1 MSVRKVLEDEA
12 GGDDAYEIRWYEP
25 EDRAAFID
33 LYELAF
39 NQRSEAWF
47 SWKYEQ
53 NPYAERVPIILADKD
68 GEIAG
73 LRPFIPLPLRIG
85 DQIITAHQL
94 VDLVVHPDHR
104 RKGLMTRMSRW
115 MNAAIWDDSA
125 ATFTY
130 ANPPA
135 HRGLMKMTSEY
146 WTNYH
151 LDTFVRYERLNDISA
166 FLTADHPL
174 SVRLGV
180 AAMDPYYRVKHRVQD
195 RLSDDDSTLTIT
207 RFDSVPI
214 STLTQLYERAPPSNA
229 HILRDDTFYQWR
241 FAEPDHQFIT
251 YVAERDST
259 PVAAIVVG
267 AKDDYGM
274 PSTTELVEVLPMAGG
289 ADLTDAFSALLS
301 EITADFASS
310 DHICASNGCIPHE
323 VFASHGFVRTDEFP
337 LSKFVDETTFI
348 VCPLGGLD
356 DEGAKE
362 QLTERGSWTMSYCV
376 RLLG

>member
-12 GGDDAYEIRWYEP
+12 GSDDAYEIRWYQP
-25 EDRAAFID
+25 RDRAAFMD

-73 LRPFIPLPLRIG
+73 LRPFIPLPLRVG
-85 DQIITAHQL
+85 DQTYTAHQL

-104 RKGLMTRMSRW
+104 RQGLMTRMSRW

-135 HRGLMKMTSEY
+135 HRGLMKMTSDH
-146 WTNYH
+146 WTNH
-151 LDTFVRYERLNDISA
+151 DLGTFVRYERLNDISA

-174 SVRLGV
+174 SVRLG
-180 AAMDPYYRVKHRVQD
+180 AAAIEPYYKVKHRVQD
-195 RLSDDDSTLTIT
+195 RLADDGAELTVT
-207 RFDSVPI
+207 RTETVPI
-214 STLTQLYERAPPSNA
+214 STLTQLYERAPPTAA
-229 HILRDDTFYQWR
+229 HILRDETFYQWR
-241 FAEPDHQFIT
+241 FSEPDRQFVT

-267 AKDDYGM
+267 TSEHGGS
-274 PSTTELVEVLPMAGG
+274 PSTAELVEVLPLNGGDDAAG
-289 ADLTDAFSALLS
+289 AFSALLS
-301 EITADFASS
+301 EITDDFASN
-310 DHICASNGCIPHE
+310 DHICASCLSIPHE
-323 VFASHGFVRTDEFP
+323 VFAAHGFTRTDEFP

-348 VCPLGGLD
+348 VCPLGGLS
-356 DEGAKE
+356 DEATKA
-362 QLTERGSWTMSYCV
+362 QLTEDGSWTMSYCV